1 MCASATGNR
10 TEGRVATYPIDID
23 PEQIVRWLVAE
34 QKATPSL
41 FRFDAR
47 VVSEVREIPSS
58 LEYHLGD
65 EERENLSEVD
75 TIATLEVRPAHP
87 SEGWTLT
94 VTVEDEAGPRI
105 TNQEIGTGSE
115 RRIDL
120 GSFYHHFIRAG
131 RGIAT
136 ATAEVQDVG
145 GERHLKELLDAIL
158 MDRHPAITPAG
169 HHT

>member
-1 MCASATGNR
+1 MCGPATDNQ
-10 TEGRVATYPIDID
+10 TEGRVTTYPIDID

-34 QKATPSL
+34 QEATPSL

-47 VVSEVREIPSS
+47 VVSEFRDIPSRP
-58 LEYHLGD
+58 EYHLGD

-87 SEGWTLT
+87 SESWTLT

-105 TNQEIGTGSE
+105 TNQEIGTSSE
-115 RRIDL
+115 RRTDL
-120 GSFYHHFIRAG
+120 GSFYRHFIRSG
-131 RGIAT
+131 RGITT
-136 ATAEVQDVG
+136 ATAEVQDVA

-158 MDRHPAITPAG
+158 VNRHPALVTAR
-169 HHT
+169 HHA